1 MATDGRI
8 VDWAEYGQHIDL
20 TCKNHPELF
29 WSTKNISHIGARTIF
44 FDLGREC
51 KDPEC
56 SSSAR
61 DLVPINR
68 KG

>member
-20 TCKNHPELF
+20 TCRNHPDLI
-29 WSTKNISHIGARTIF
+29 WSTKNISHIGARKIF
-44 FDLGREC
+44 YNLEGVPG
-51 KDPEC
+51 KPEC
-56 SSSAR
+56 SCSVR
-61 DLVPINR
+61 DLIPIEL